1 MLEFEVN
8 DMTCGHCAS
17 AITKAV
23 QAAAP
28 NAQLDIKLDTHR
40 VQINGAPDA
49 QAIETAIREA
59 GYSPVRV

>member
-28 NAQLDIKLDTHR
+28 NAQLAIKLDTHR
-40 VQINGAPDA
+40 VQVSGAPDA
-49 QAIETAIREA
+49 QAVEAAIREA
-59 GYSPVRV
+59 GYTPVPV